1 MTRRPSPL
9 TYLFI
14 AFILFAGFEWGGGHW
29 LAPFDN
35 AMLDAFARHRAE
47 QLKPDPAIVIVDID
61 EKSLVQMGE
70 LAGNWPW
77 PRSVHGEMAAGLL
90 AQNPAAIVFDLQ
102 FSDPDHFRPDSDAFL
117 NASVRNQPSILF
129 PLTRMNPAED
139 AHGYPLQDYPGRP
152 PFIRSPQAD
161 PHAKATLLLPTVLSP
176 DNWRGGLINFLSDAD
191 GVGRRYW
198 LYMPAHGWLL
208 PSLPVALAMQQ
219 GWPLPAGD
227 SMQLHW
233 RGERQAFK
241 HVSYVDL
248 YRDFNRSKP
257 ARPVHE
263 FTGKIVIIGTSAT
276 GLVDFRPTPIS
287 SQYPGVEIL
296 ATAIDNLKNGRYL
309 HNGPPWL
316 SPLLAVALLLAVWQ
330 AFSRGMKPLLS
341 GGLLLLASL
350 LLSAGSYLLYA
361 RLLVVPVAAA
371 LLLAWTF
378 YFGSA
383 LYGFVRERLQR
394 EKTVQIFNR
403 FLDPRVVKELV
414 NQGRTAD
421 ALTGESREITVLFSD
436 IRGFTTLSEKSTPQE
451 IVSLLNRYF
460 TRQVEVIFKHGGTLD
475 KFIGDAIM
483 AFCGAPAGDPQH
495 ACHAIAAALE
505 MAQVLEDFRRE
516 LGEAGAHFDVGI
528 GVHSGPAVV
537 GFIGSVKR
545 LDYTAI
551 GDTVNLASRIE
562 GETEGRARI
571 LVSAAT
577 KAQCDNAFDFRD
589 FGFYKVKGRAQE
601 VQLFEP
607 SPHNK
612 EGARS

>member
-1 MTRRPSPL
+1 MTRRPTLL
-9 TYLFI
+9 TVLFF
-14 AFILFAGFEWGGGHW
+14 AFILFVGLEWELGHW
-29 LAPFDN
+29 LRPFDH
-35 AMLDAFARHRAE
+35 AMLDAFARHRAA
-47 QLKPDPAIVIVDID
+47 QLQPDPDIVIVDID

-77 PRSVHGEMAAGLL
+77 PRSVHGEMVAGLL

-102 FSDPDHFRPDSDAFL
+102 FSDPDRFRPDSDAFL

-139 AHGYPLQDYPGRP
+139 DHGYPLKAYPGQP
-152 PFIRSPQAD
+152 PFIRTPQGD
-161 PHAKATLLLPTVLSP
+161 PNARATLLLPSVLSP
-176 DNWRGGLINFLSDAD
+176 DNWRGGLINFLGDKD

-198 LYMPAHGWLL
+198 LYMPAHGWRL
-208 PSLPVALAMQQ
+208 PSLPAALALQQ
-219 GWPLPAGD
+219 GWPVPSGD
-227 SMQLHW
+227 SMELSW
-233 RGERQAFK
+233 RGGKRAFK

-257 ARPVHE
+257 ERPASE

-296 ATAIDNLKNGRYL
+296 ATAIDNLKNHRFMSA
-309 HNGPPWL
+309 GPRWL
-316 SPLLAVALLLAVWQ
+316 PPLLAIALLLGVWQ
-330 AFSRGMKPLLS
+330 AFQRGMKPLLS
-341 GGLLLLASL
+341 GAALLLASL
-350 LLSAGSYLLYA
+350 LLSAGSYLLYT
-361 RLLVVPVAAA
+361 RLLVMPVAAA
-371 LLLAWTF
+371 LALAWSF
-378 YFGSA
+378 YFLAA

-394 EKTVQIFNR
+394 ERTVQIFNR

-414 NQGRTAD
+414 NQGQTAA

-436 IRGFTTLSEKSTPQE
+436 IRGFTTLSEQSTPQE
-451 IVSLLNRYF
+451 IVGLLNRYF

-483 AFCGAPAGDPQH
+483 AFWGAPTDDPRH
-495 ACHAIAAALE
+495 ARNAVAAALE
-505 MAQVLEDFRRE
+505 MSQVLEAFRRE

-528 GVHSGPAVV
+528 GIHTGPAVV
-537 GFIGSVKR
+537 GFIGSEKR
-545 LDYTAI
+545 QDYTAI

-562 GETEGRARI
+562 GETKGRARI

-577 KAQCDNAFDFRD
+577 RAQCENAFDFKD

-607 SPHNK
+607 RPK
-612 EGARS
+612 EGAQS